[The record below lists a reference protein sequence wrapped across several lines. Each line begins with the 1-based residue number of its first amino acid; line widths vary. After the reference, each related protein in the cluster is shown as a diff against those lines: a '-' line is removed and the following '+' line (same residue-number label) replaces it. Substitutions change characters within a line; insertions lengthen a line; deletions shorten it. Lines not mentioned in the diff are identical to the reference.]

1 MAEGLLVVPSYP
13 SISEQHAGAPF
24 CEAESTFEYMKITQR
39 YLLEYG
45 KPVALYSDKHAVFRV
60 NKAGATRG
68 EGITQFGR
76 RCMI

>member
-1 MAEGLLVVPSYP
+1 
-13 SISEQHAGAPF
+13 
-24 CEAESTFEYMKITQR
+24 MKITQR

-76 RCMI
+76 ALHD